1 MNFDIKEVM
10 QQAKKM
16 QEEVELIKKELANK
30 TVNAE
35 SGGGFVSATMTGT
48 NKLVSIKIA
57 PELLA
62 QNDIAMI
69 EDLIVAAVNKVHDK
83 ASQLAS
89 DDMDRIKKMMPS
101 IPGLN
106 LG

>member
-1 MNFDIKEVM
+1 MKFDIQNVM

-16 QEEVELIKKELANK
+16 QEEVENIKRELANK
-30 TVNAE
+30 TVSAE
-35 SGGGFVSATMTGT
+35 SGGGFVTATMTGA

-57 PELLA
+57 PELLV
-62 QNDIAMI
+62 QNDVAMM
-69 EDLIVAAVNKVHDK
+69 EDLIVAAVNKAIDK
-83 ASQLAS
+83 AGDLANQ
-89 DDMDRIKKMMPS
+89 DMNRVKNMIPS